1 MSFSRH
7 GHLLIRRTL
16 TGSSFTTTRAA
27 ISAAVF
33 FLISAIALAGQ
44 SSKPVPLGKAVHNG
58 LAVEFSMEALSSEK
72 NDGGHLREQ
81 QDVVFRFAI
90 SDATSGTPLRG
101 AYPAAWMDLLPAGQ
115 NADARFCSARTKA
128 LLDGSVFSKAELDLN
143 AYYVLVLNQDATI
156 SVVDPLFGFGNS
168 KLLNLISLA
177 GRGEDWALSSDQQK
191 LFISMPDAGQVAVID
206 TTTWKVIKNID
217 VGPRP
222 TRVALQP
229 DQQYLWVAYGEST
242 STTSGMAVINT
253 AELRTVERIK
263 TGNGAHDLAFSSDS
277 HVAFVTNSASA
288 SVSVIDIRSL
298 KKISNLVT
306 ADEPVSIAFSTLSQR
321 AYVTHKDGTI
331 AVMDGSQAKVAGK
344 LQSKIGL
351 GQIRFAPGG
360 RWGFVLNP
368 EKNELQI
375 LDASSGRVVQSGKM
389 DEGPDQVDF
398 SEKLAYVRHRGSGT
412 VLMVPLDG
420 IGVEGK
426 PLAPADFSGG
436 QNPFG
441 AASRKTP
448 ADGIVKAPGANAVL
462 VANPADK
469 SVYYYEEGMAAPKG
483 QFSNYGRE
491 ALAVLVVDRS
501 LKDRTPG
508 VYETVARL
516 RRPGH
521 YVVPFVML
529 SPQVVHCFEVTVEPA
544 LAPTVAAEQ
553 PPRVEL
559 LLTGKRTMKT
569 GQPVHLRFRL
579 LDPQTNQPL
588 QNLHDVRVLTARSP
602 GFAQQRQAA
611 VPDGPGIYAID
622 FNPQQP
628 GTYLAFVECL
638 SRGLTFNNPQGVS
651 LQVEDN
657 GGQQ

>member
-1 MSFSRH
+1 
-7 GHLLIRRTL
+7 
-16 TGSSFTTTRAA
+16 
-27 ISAAVF
+27 
-33 FLISAIALAGQ
+33 
-44 SSKPVPLGKAVHNG
+44 
-58 LAVEFSMEALSSEK
+58 
-72 NDGGHLREQ
+72 
-81 QDVVFRFAI
+81 VVN
-90 SDATSGTPLRG
+90 AT
-101 AYPAAWMDLLPAGQ
+101 
-115 NADARFCSARTKA
+115 
-128 LLDGSVFSKAELDLN
+128 
-143 AYYVLVLNQDATI
+143 
-156 SVVDPLFGFGNS
+156 
-168 KLLNLISLA
+168 
-177 GRGEDWALSSDQQK
+177 
-191 LFISMPDAGQVAVID
+191 
-206 TTTWKVIKNID
+206 
-217 VGPRP
+217 
-222 TRVALQP
+222 
-229 DQQYLWVAYGEST
+229 
-242 STTSGMAVINT
+242 
-253 AELRTVERIK
+253 ELRAIEHIK
-263 TGNGAHDLAFSSDS
+263 TGSGIHDLAFSSDS
-277 HVAFVTNSASA
+277 RRTFVSNGAA
-288 SVSVIDIRSL
+288 GSVSVIDIRSL
-298 KKISNLVT
+298 KKVSDLSTGEN
-306 ADEPVSIAFSTLSQR
+306 PVSMAFSPLSQR
-321 AYVTHKDGTI
+321 AYVTHKNGTI
-331 AVMDGSQAKVAGK
+331 GVIDGAQEKVDNVV
-344 LQSKIGL
+344 QSKSGL

-368 EKNELQI
+368 EKNELLI
-375 LDASSGRVVQSGKM
+375 LDASTGRLVQSGKM

-420 IGVEGK
+420 IGAEGK
-426 PLAPADFSGG
+426 PLAPADFPAG

-553 PPRVEL
+553 PPKVEL

-611 VPDGPGIYAID
+611 IPDGPGIYAID

-638 SRGLTFNNPQGVS
+638 SHGLTFNNPQGVS